1 MLLAVDIGNSNIVIG
16 AYDENRWYSHWRIL
30 TVPDKSAEQYVSE
43 LTDLFEH
50 DGLDFEMFDY
60 VIISSVVPRLTPLF
74 KQIFTER
81 NPDNVQVLD
90 STTETGI
97 RLATDSPEEVGSDLI
112 ADAVAAYDMVGDTCI
127 VVDFGTATTV
137 MAVKKPGILAGGA
150 ICAGLEVTASAL
162 IGKAA
167 MLADISLEPPEEII
181 GTTTEQAMQ
190 SGLFMGHLCMVEG
203 LVDRMKKELGP
214 VHVIATGGLAEKMA
228 PHTTVFDVVEPYL
241 TLEGLRIVAEHTT
254 TGDQK

>member
-16 AYDENRWYSHWRIL
+16 VYGENRWKSHWRIL
-30 TVPDKSAEQYVSE
+30 TVPDKSAEQYISE

-50 DGLDFEMFDY
+50 EGLDFGMFAP

-81 NPDNVQVLD
+81 NPDNVFILD
-90 STTETGI
+90 GTKDTGI

-112 ADAVAAYDMVGDTCI
+112 ADAVAAYDMIGDTCL
-127 VVDFGTATTV
+127 VVDFGTATTI
-137 MAVKKPGILAGGA
+137 MAVKKPGVLAGGA
-150 ICAGLEVTASAL
+150 ICAGMEVTASAL

-167 MLADISLEPPEEII
+167 MLADISLEPPGEII
-181 GTTTEQAMQ
+181 GTTTEKAMQ
-190 SGLFMGHLCMVEG
+190 SGLFMGHLYMVEG

-214 VHVIATGGLAEKMA
+214 VRVVATGGLAEKMA

-241 TLEGLRIVAEHTT
+241 TLEGLRIVAEHQRSGT
-254 TGDQK
+254 

>member
-1 MLLAVDIGNSNIVIG
+1 MLLAVDIGNSNIVLGIYG
-16 AYDENRWYSHWRIL
+16 ENRWKSHWRIM

-50 DGLDFEMFDY
+50 EGVDFEMIDR

-74 KQIFTER
+74 NQIFTER
-81 NPDNVQVLD
+81 NPGCVTILD
-90 STTETGI
+90 STTDTGI
-97 RLATDSPEEVGSDLI
+97 RLATDNPEAVGSDLI

-127 VVDFGTATTV
+127 VVDFGTATTI

-150 ICAGLEVTASAL
+150 ICAGLEVTTSAL

-167 MLADISLEPPEEII
+167 MLADISLEPPEKII
-181 GTTTEQAMQ
+181 GTTTETAMQ

-203 LVDRMKKELGP
+203 LIERMKQELGP
-214 VHVIATGGLAEKMA
+214 VRVVATGGLAEKMA
-228 PHTTVFDVVEPYL
+228 PHSTVFDRVEPYL
-241 TLEGLRIVAEHTT
+241 TLNGLRIVAEHTQ
-254 TGDQK
+254 TGDR